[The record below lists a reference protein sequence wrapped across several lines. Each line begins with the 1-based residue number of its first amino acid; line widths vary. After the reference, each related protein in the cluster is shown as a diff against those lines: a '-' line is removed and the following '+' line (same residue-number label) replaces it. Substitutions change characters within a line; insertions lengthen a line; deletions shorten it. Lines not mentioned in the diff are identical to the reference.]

1 MKNTFDPETTRTTR
15 NGNASTKANRMKW
28 ILMFG
33 LITALLGGAAFTA
46 GHLLGG
52 ELPVLENPDQ
62 GLIKSDDGT
71 MTGLGVRLLP
81 DERLPDRPPVTS
93 GQFDSLKD
101 NSLFIH
107 QFPSSGMVVI
117 AEVDEYPLVEILVR
131 KDTLIYKDVTDL
143 SNVNQGGVVQQVL
156 TISSIEDIPNDS
168 SIIVWGEKSG
178 DRIIA
183 EVIQY
188 F

>member
-1 MKNTFDPETTRTTR
+1 MKNTFDPEITRATGS
-15 NGNASTKANRMKW
+15 GNASTKANRVKW

-33 LITALLGGAAFTA
+33 LIAALLGGAAFTA
-46 GHLLGG
+46 GHLFGR
-52 ELPVLENPDQ
+52 ELPVTENPDQ
-62 GLIKSDDGT
+62 GMIKSEDGT
-71 MTGLGVRLLP
+71 IAGSGVRLLP
-81 DERLPDRPPVTS
+81 DKRLPDRPPVTS

-107 QFPSSGMVVI
+107 QFPTTGMVVI
-117 AEVDEYPLVEILVR
+117 AEMDEYPLVEILVS

-143 SNVNQGGVVQQVL
+143 SSVNHGGVVQQVL
-156 TISSIEDIPNDS
+156 TVGSIEEIPNDS
-168 SIIVWGEKSG
+168 SIIVWGEKRG
-178 DRIIA
+178 DRVIA